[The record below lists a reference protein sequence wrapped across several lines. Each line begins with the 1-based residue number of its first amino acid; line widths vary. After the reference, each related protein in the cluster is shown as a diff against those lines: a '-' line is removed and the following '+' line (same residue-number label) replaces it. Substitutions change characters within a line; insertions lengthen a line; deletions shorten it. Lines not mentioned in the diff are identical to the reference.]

1 MKKFFLS
8 VPFIFTLILT
18 LFAPLSVSAAEI
30 SVPTSF
36 NLYPSDSD
44 YTISP
49 SSLSS
54 EFGSSSAVEFQNNG
68 YSKPYFLYKCYLR
81 HSTET
86 NIFYN
91 FSYYIYFNGN
101 SSDDINVEKNSGIY
115 HVSSSS
121 STFSIGM
128 TSFCCTVTG
137 DSVEFY
143 QNKPFS
149 KWNDINSIDKFIFD
163 SSDSSLYFHR
173 TDNSWTKIKGT
184 FQEAESTFFNY
195 SPGLDIEVK
204 FNPNLSGNLDRII
217 DQNGVKAES
226 DYFSMEVINHSSK
239 NAQFLF
245 AIVPEGEQ
253 FSFKPKDLLGVGLD
267 TESLKSTFFYLSQE
281 WVYSPTITSQLPPK
295 RVDESTYSQ
304 ITPWHFISADSTI
317 QHSFNWSQVNI
328 TKDTNYDAVVLAI
341 PTPHDKASKVFLYD
355 KNLHYLSLDDCVEV
369 YRTTFSVENPVK
381 YDSTCEEFGNYP
393 SNGLSGLG
401 KGTFSANAYVDKDT
415 GEVVVEDVSAKEKM
429 EARAE
434 WEPGLIQNEVNG
446 FDLSSVKSILGESKA
461 VFNFFGEA
469 LGFMPSWF
477 WSLLILGIS
486 SIVVIGII
494 KALK

>member
-8 VPFIFTLILT
+8 VPVIFTLILT
-18 LFAPLSVSAAEI
+18 LFAPFSVSAAEI

-36 NLYPSDSD
+36 NLYPSDD
-44 YTISP
+44 IISP
-49 SSLSS
+49 SSFSS
-54 EFGSSSAVEFQNNG
+54 QFKSNSASDFQANG
-68 YSKPYFLYKCYLR
+68 YSTPYFLYKCYLR

-91 FSYYIYFNGN
+91 FSYYIYFNGD
-101 SSDDINVEKNSGIY
+101 SSDDIIVEKDSGLY
-115 HVSSSS
+115 QVSSSS
-121 STFSIGM
+121 SDFSFGY
-128 TSFCCTVTG
+128 TSFRCTVSG
-137 DSVEFY
+137 SNVECY
-143 QNKPFS
+143 QNRPFS
-149 KWNDINSIDKFIFD
+149 RYNDIHSIDKFIFD
-163 SSDSSLYFHR
+163 SSDNSLYFHR
-173 TDNSWTKIKGT
+173 TDNTWTKLKGT
-184 FQEAESTFFNY
+184 FLEADSTFFSY
-195 SPGLDIEVK
+195 SPGLDLEVK
-204 FNPNLSGNLDRII
+204 FNPNLSGNIDRII

-226 DYFSMEVINHSSK
+226 NYFSMEVINHSSK

-253 FSFKPKDLLGVGLD
+253 FSYNSKDLYGVGLD

-281 WVYSPTITSQLPPK
+281 WVYSPTITSQLPAK

-328 TKDTNYDAVVLAI
+328 TKDINYDAVVLAI
-341 PTPHDKASKVFLYD
+341 PTAHDKASKVFLYD
-355 KNLHYLSLDDCVEV
+355 KNPHYLSLDDCVEV
-369 YRTTFSVENPVK
+369 YRSTFSVENPVK
-381 YDSTCEEFGNYP
+381 YDSTCEDFGNYP

-401 KGTFSANAYVDKDT
+401 KGTVSANAYVDKDT
-415 GEVVVEDVSAKEKM
+415 GEVVVEDVSAKDKA

-434 WEPGLIQNEVNG
+434 WEPGLIQNDISG

-469 LGFMPSWF
+469 LAFMPSWF

>member
-8 VPFIFTLILT
+8 VPVIFTLILT

-30 SVPTSF
+30 SVPTDYFNYPYYDRISESPFSSSF
-36 NLYPSDSD
+36 PYFSVSD
-44 YTISP
+44 YQSKGY
-49 SSLSS
+49 SSDNYICIQFYSQHES
-54 EFGSSSAVEFQNNG
+54 MDNIFYSYTVYFWFNGSSSEISVD
-68 YSKPYFLYKCYLR
+68 
-81 HSTET
+81 
-86 NIFYN
+86 
-91 FSYYIYFNGN
+91 SY
-101 SSDDINVEKNSGIY
+101 SGIY
-115 HVSSSS
+115 HIFSSSNTFSNFITSYSNDISSDPVSSYPNMN
-121 STFSIGM
+121 FSHSNENSGVTDIIFNSN
-128 TSFCCTVTG
+128 TS
-137 DSVEFY
+137 EFY
-143 QNKPFS
+143 YKIGGS
-149 KWNDINSIDKFIFD
+149 WGKIHGIINDVD
-163 SSDSSLYFHR
+163 S
-173 TDNSWTKIKGT
+173 NI
-184 FQEAESTFFNY
+184 FNY
-195 SPGLDIEVK
+195 NPGLNLEVK

-217 DQNGVKAES
+217 DQNGVKSES
-226 DYFSMEVINHSSK
+226 NYFSMEVINHSSK

-253 FSFKPKDLLGVGLD
+253 FSFKSKDLYGVGLD

-281 WVYSPTITSQLPPK
+281 WVYSPTITSQLPSK

-355 KNLHYLSLDDCVEV
+355 KNPHYLSLDDCVEV
-369 YRTTFSVENPVK
+369 YRSTFSVENPVK
-381 YDSTCEEFGNYP
+381 YDSTCEDFGNYP

-401 KGTFSANAYVDKDT
+401 YGTNFANAYVDKDT
-415 GEVVVEDVSAKEKM
+415 GEVVVEDVSAKEKA

-434 WEPGLIQNEVNG
+434 WEPGLIQNDISG

-469 LGFMPSWF
+469 LAFMPSWF

>member
-8 VPFIFTLILT
+8 VPVIFTLILS
-18 LFAPLSVSAAEI
+18 LFAPLSVSASSEIILPTNFTVWPSSSLAEFPG
-30 SVPTSF
+30 S
-36 NLYPSDSD
+36 
-44 YTISP
+44 
-49 SSLSS
+49 SSLSYYS
-54 EFGSSSAVEFQNNG
+54 SSDFQNSGFNNSLFICFHSYYRHESLSDTFYSLSLYFWFNGSSSDLVVQQ
-68 YSKPYFLYKCYLR
+68 
-81 HSTET
+81 
-86 NIFYN
+86 
-91 FSYYIYFNGN
+91 
-101 SSDDINVEKNSGIY
+101 SDGIY
-115 HVSSSS
+115 SLSSSS
-121 STFSIGM
+121 SSFSYCYGTFKYSYSQLSQSPDVTISDKRITNSVSSI
-128 TSFCCTVTG
+128 
-137 DSVEFY
+137 
-143 QNKPFS
+143 
-149 KWNDINSIDKFIFD
+149 IFD
-163 SSDSSLYFHR
+163 SNSNELYFKLSYGWCR
-173 TDNSWTKIKGT
+173 AAGIFVDI
-184 FQEAESTFFNY
+184 ESDIFNY
-195 SPGLDIEVK
+195 SPGLDLEVK

-253 FSFKPKDLLGVGLD
+253 FSFNPKDLYGVGLD

-281 WVYSPTITSQLPPK
+281 WVYSPTITSQLPAK

-328 TKDTNYDAVVLAI
+328 TKDTNYDAIVLAI

-355 KNLHYLSLDDCVEV
+355 KNPHYLSLDDCVEV
-369 YRTTFSVENPVK
+369 YRSTFSVENPVK

-393 SNGLSGLG
+393 SNGLRGLG
-401 KGTFSANAYVDKDT
+401 KGTVSANAYVDKDT
-415 GEVVVEDVSAKEKM
+415 GEVVVEDVSAKEKA

-434 WEPGLIQNEVNG
+434 WEPGLIQNDISG

>member
-8 VPFIFTLILT
+8 VPVIFTLILT

-30 SVPTSF
+30 SLPT
-36 NLYPSDSD
+36 NYKLYPDGSAVDCPVSSSFSYFSAD
-44 YTISP
+44 DFQRCGYNKDLFLNLQFYFRHP
-49 SSLSS
+49 SSS
-54 EFGSSSAVEFQNNG
+54 EIFYTFSLYFYTTDSSSLNVESSDGIYHLTSSNSSFCYGTGSYRYIYSSSSLDEFCDISIPNNRVTDSISEIIFNSNTNDF
-68 YSKPYFLYKCYLR
+68 YYKR
-81 HSTET
+81 SGDWEKINGIFVNIET
-86 NIFYN
+86 NI
-91 FSYYIYFNGN
+91 
-101 SSDDINVEKNSGIY
+101 
-115 HVSSSS
+115 
-121 STFSIGM
+121 
-128 TSFCCTVTG
+128 
-137 DSVEFY
+137 
-143 QNKPFS
+143 
-149 KWNDINSIDKFIFD
+149 
-163 SSDSSLYFHR
+163 
-173 TDNSWTKIKGT
+173 
-184 FQEAESTFFNY
+184 FNY
-195 SPGLDIEVK
+195 SPGLDLEVK

-253 FSFKPKDLLGVGLD
+253 FSFNPKDLYGVGLD

-281 WVYSPTITSQLPPK
+281 WVYSPTITSQLPAK

-355 KNLHYLSLDDCVEV
+355 KNPHFLSLDNCQEV
-369 YRTTFSVENPVK
+369 YRSTFSVENPVK

-401 KGTFSANAYVDKDT
+401 KGTVSANAYVDKDT
-415 GEVVVEDVSAKEKM
+415 GEVVVEDVSAKEKA

-434 WEPGLIQNEVNG
+434 WEPGLIQNDISG